1 MGRID
6 KVLLREIDL
15 KATAVRNDPNYYLKR
30 AHKIQHALS
39 NSAKIYSW
47 WIEHPELRRIIIGKI
62 DTQKKAHLIGIM
74 KRGVGNLLISWD
86 YIRMQKNIFSSTTLL
101 NLAQKVDPEQ
111 NVGYRTIHA
120 TLGFDTYV
128 PPNSL
133 SIHNKLDEL
142 FYECRRESIHPVERA
157 ALIHLGVA
165 GIQPFLSGNKRVA
178 RLLQDK
184 VLYDSNLPPAVI
196 KVGERSVYLDLLE
209 QALLGRQ
216 DKNLGKQ
223 RAFFDYVGG
232 KVNCALDWVLND
244 LHLGSFRYNYHH

>member
-120 TLGFDTYV
+120 
-128 PPNSL
+128 
-133 SIHNKLDEL
+133 
-142 FYECRRESIHPVERA
+142 
-157 ALIHLGVA
+157 
-165 GIQPFLSGNKRVA
+165 
-178 RLLQDK
+178 
-184 VLYDSNLPPAVI
+184 
-196 KVGERSVYLDLLE
+196 
-209 QALLGRQ
+209 LLGRQ